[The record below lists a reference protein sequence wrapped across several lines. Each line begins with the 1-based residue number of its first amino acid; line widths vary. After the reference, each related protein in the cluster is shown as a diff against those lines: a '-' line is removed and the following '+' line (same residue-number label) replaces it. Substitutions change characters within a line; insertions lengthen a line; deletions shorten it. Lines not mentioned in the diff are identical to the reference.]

1 MKGKDFTCSFDLLL
15 AKKLLQRNLF
25 DLDVNSTHDVW
36 ENTINLKNDFI
47 SLLKMAKAENI
58 LPKPRLFFF
67 FVLILDK
74 TK

>member
-25 DLDVNSTHDVW
+25 DLDVNSTKDVW
-36 ENTINLKNDFI
+36 ENTTNLKNDFI
-47 SLLKMAKAENI
+47 SLVKMAKAENI
-58 LPKPRLFFF
+58 LPKPRLFFL